1 LVSFVQEEEDGQG
14 RKEPGIMWQE
24 EGSAY
29 QEGEED
35 GNSYEVA
42 TRLLNNGGRDDSDLT
57 NDSVDFYTNGSQSE
71 RPVGSRTIL
80 ASDGDVAN
88 GFVKNGT
95 SLPYVYE
102 TNESGSRK
110 RSSKIL
116 PVCGMCGKKFVCVT
130 TMKRH
135 LVTHT
140 GEKPFSCKDC
150 GKQYTQKGN
159 LRVHE
164 RTHRN
169 DRPFH
174 CNICQQKFYRK
185 EPMQKHQWRQ
195 HGIVHFKSRPTNTSA
210 TTATTSPLGII
221 GAEGVLY
228 NSLIERIKNG
238 NGGIAQNDQRFDEQ
252 ISEPTSMPPGSSVE
266 EEVPIMVKQLP
277 LELRGN
283 NDIGNFSDDSMS
295 NHSVSRAVTTYLDE
309 DAQSEQPETLNTNT
323 CLENHQNSQHVE
335 TNETN
340 KSNHHLETPDSS
352 LAPAT
357 LDVRTEQHLEDSSLH
372 LKPIKRKIQLAQDYM
387 KEVKENR
394 EREERDNREREG
406 RDSSMG
412 NYSIISDGPHVQT
425 IGRSSA
431 ITNINNNLGDMQL
444 SVQIYQEKQDAQS
457 DQNTLEK
464 ETDNVEGQCKA
475 CGHKCF
481 VSDPYSFRCPSCNVK
496 HTSLPTHIIAD
507 PLACIGCLLKFP
519 HKPAMKAHQSS
530 ADKERP
536 FRCCICGYDFR
547 QKAHLQKHQWRIH
560 RRKLE
565 PDPSIKEGAAFL
577 QAVDSG
583 LPMPIQEDQTTLT
596 IQDIIDRGVEH
607 EINRGAEHEI
617 DQGLE
622 DEIQKEIQK
631 NFQKPDT
638 SSFQTQDGTK
648 PLDLSPTK
656 MYGNAVSITKW
667 VQQVETA
674 RTPIIPDISILKK
687 PRLPSISLFQES
699 QEEHSIAENAQITV
713 KPPQYKIIKPILPDS
728 TNLTIQLLDPAGMK
742 WPTEPLPQQFAIKS
756 KPPAESKRNCSLS
769 PNYKGSNERADNPL
783 LNQVS
788 LSELPSIALPQHLAD
803 HANKRPRTD
812 LPRSHSTLPPISSL
826 QKPMSL
832 VRSLPSLLA
841 LPSLSYATDLSVK
854 HHGNPSSSPPLN
866 LSSNKNV
873 LHSKN
878 YYSDMPYSLGK
889 NLSLRDL

>member
-1 LVSFVQEEEDGQG
+1 
-14 RKEPGIMWQE
+14 MWQE
-24 EGSAY
+24 EGKPN
-29 QEGEED
+29 QEAEED

-42 TRLLNNGGRDDSDLT
+42 THLLSTGGRDDSDLT
-57 NDSVDFYTNGSQSE
+57 NDSVDFYTNGTPSE
-71 RPVGSRTIL
+71 KLVGSRTIL

-95 SLPYVYE
+95 TLPYVYE

-140 GEKPFSCKDC
+140 GEKPFSCKVC

-169 DRPFH
+169 DRPFK
-174 CNICQQKFYRK
+174 CNICHQKFYRK

-210 TTATTSPLGII
+210 SNTTTSPLGII

-252 ISEPTSMPPGSSVE
+252 ISDSTSLVPISTVE
-266 EEVPIMVKQLP
+266 EEVPMVAKQSLP
-277 LELRGN
+277 ELRAN
-283 NDIGNFSDDSMS
+283 NEVGNFSDDSMS
-295 NHSVSRAVTTYLDE
+295 NHSVSRAVTTYLDA
-309 DAQSEQPETLNTNT
+309 DAESEHIETLYTGP
-323 CLENHQNSQHVE
+323 EEHQNSQYVEEKE
-335 TNETN
+335 TNQ
-340 KSNHHLETPDSS
+340 HLEAPDSS
-352 LAPAT
+352 LALAT
-357 LDVRTEQHLEDSSLH
+357 LDVRTDKPLEDSSLH
-372 LKPIKRKIQLAQDYM
+372 QRPIKMKMKLAQAYM

-394 EREERDNREREG
+394 EREERDSREREG
-406 RDSSMG
+406 RDSSAG

-425 IGRSSA
+425 TGRSSA
-431 ITNINNNLGDMQL
+431 ITNIDNNLSDMKL
-444 SVQIYQEKQDAQS
+444 SVQNYQEQVNKQS
-457 DQNTLEK
+457 DQTHSQNTLEK
-464 ETDNVEGQCKA
+464 ETDNVECQCKS
-475 CGHKCF
+475 CGSKCF

-496 HTSLPTHIIAD
+496 FTSLPTHMIAD
-507 PLACIGCLLKFP
+507 PLQCIGCLDIFP

-536 FRCCICGYDFR
+536 FRCCKCGYEFR

-565 PDPSIKEGAAFL
+565 PDPNVKEAEAIL
-577 QAVDSG
+577 QAVSG
-583 LPMPIQEDQTTLT
+583 LPMPTPEDQTTLT

-607 EINRGAEHEI
+607 EI
-617 DQGLE
+617 
-622 DEIQKEIQK
+622 QKD
-631 NFQKPDT
+631 FQQPDT
-638 SSFQTQDGTK
+638 ASFQTQDGSK

-687 PRLPSISLFQES
+687 PRLPSVPIFQES
-699 QEEHSIAENAQITV
+699 QEENSTLENAQVTA

-728 TNLTIQLLDPAGMK
+728 ANLTIKLLDPVGVK

-756 KPPAESKRNCSLS
+756 KPPADTKRNCSLS
-769 PNYKGSNERADNPL
+769 PSYGRSNERADNPL

-788 LSELPSIALPQHLAD
+788 DSEAALNPPSLSLTD
-803 HANKRPRTD
+803 HATKRPRTD

-832 VRSLPSLLA
+832 VHTLPPVISLP
-841 LPSLSYATDLSVK
+841 YATDLSVK
-854 HHGNPSSSPPLN
+854 HPGNPSSSPPLN
-866 LSSNKNV
+866 LSYNKMNIPG
-873 LHSKN
+873 K
-878 YYSDMPYSLGK
+878 YYSDISFEYGLTK
-889 NLSLRDL
+889 NLGQSNLITGQLKRLKNEDGRSGI